1 MTSVATAVCIIF
13 AAQLSLLAQTSDGA
27 DRASPASA
35 PAAQPASST
44 TPEGQRV
51 GEFLKDTFSPLS
63 LVRSAASAGI
73 GQWRDAPRQWGQ
85 GGEGYGRR
93 YASSYAQHVVNATL
107 MFGGSNIFH
116 EDNRYV
122 PSGQSGVGTR
132 IKYALKSTFLARHN
146 GARRISRSRIIAL
159 VGASVISRKWQPDA
173 TDRARSA
180 CINIGTSIGFTLG
193 FGVAR
198 EFWPHK

>member
-1 MTSVATAVCIIF
+1 MTSVATAVCIIL
-13 AAQLSLLAQTSDGA
+13 AAQSSLLAQTYDGA

-35 PAAQPASST
+35 PAAQPASSP
-44 TPEGQRV
+44 PEGQRV

-73 GQWRDAPRQWGQ
+73 GQWRDAPHQYGQ

-93 YASSYAQHVVNATL
+93 YASSYAQHLVNATL

-132 IKYALKSTFLARHN
+132 IKYALKSTFVARHN

-180 CINIGTSIGFTLG
+180 CINIGSSIGFTLG